1 MAIQVCSSL
10 QPKAATRAAFSF
22 LNAKC
27 DKSATKPMKY
37 FDYRPPKLVKGKRW
51 YIEFY
56 YRVPAELRPIE
67 GRDWKRFIVNESIN
81 RYKDDNYAQEVLRGV
96 IVALERG
103 YNPFEEAQITLA
115 LDGEGEST
123 TGITIKKAL
132 EFFLEKY
139 SKRGL
144 EKTTMGKY
152 SYAVE
157 LVRSYFADKKLL
169 DQPINKVRKAHI
181 ENLLEENKQQRKWG
195 NRQYN
200 NIKKF
205 IYTVFEYLRKKEI
218 IEKNP
223 VEFIESLKSKSKK
236 HKYYDKQLF
245 PKVTAI
251 IKANDPYLWCAV
263 QFVYYLCVRSE
274 KELAA
279 IKVGDIIEDGEL
291 FAFRAEATKSGRD
304 ELIPIDPN
312 LKEVMKE
319 MGLFKA
325 KKTDYI
331 FSIKGKP
338 DSQPFGKNYFAKK
351 FRVIRKLAGLTE
363 EHTIYSWRH
372 TRAVHLAKAGAK
384 LIDIMKLMRH
394 NDISTTA
401 KYIRSLGLDI
411 DVKDIQNKTQKI

>member
-1 MAIQVCSSL
+1 
-10 QPKAATRAAFSF
+10 
-22 LNAKC
+22 
-27 DKSATKPMKY
+27 MKY
-37 FDYRPPKLVKGKRW
+37 HHYRPPKLVKGKRW

-56 YRVPAELRPIE
+56 YRVPAELIPIE
-67 GRDWKRFIVNESIN
+67 GREWKRFIVNENIN
-81 RYKDDNYAQEVLRGV
+81 RYKDDNYAEEVLRGV

-103 YNPFEEAQITLA
+103 YNPFEEAQINLA
-115 LDGEGEST
+115 LDGE
-123 TGITIKKAL
+123 TGTEAITIKKAL

-139 SKRGL
+139 AKRGL
-144 EKTTMGKY
+144 EQTTVNRYG
-152 SYAVE
+152 YAVE
-157 LVRSYFADKKLL
+157 LIRSYFAEKNLL
-169 DQPINKVRKAHI
+169 NQPIAKVRKAHI
-181 ENLLEENKQQRKWG
+181 ENLLEENKQVRKWG

-200 NIKKF
+200 NIKGF

-351 FRVIRKLAGLTE
+351 FRVIRKLAGLDEAYTL
-363 EHTIYSWRH
+363 YSFRH
-372 TRAVHLAKAGAK
+372 SRCIHLVRAGVN
-384 LIDIMKLMRH
+384 LIDIMKMFRH
-394 NDISTTA
+394 SDIAATA
-401 KYIRSLGLDI
+401 KYVRALGLEI
-411 DVKDIQNKTQKI
+411 NAKDLQAKTQKI